1 MAFKRKYK
9 GRRKSKRFTRKSRK
23 TNVARIVRKVIAS
36 KAETKFGIVSV
47 TESSVNSFSS
57 PASTNS
63 ILLNN
68 PGVGS
73 NVYQRTGNKIR
84 ARRIDIR
91 GHVELGDGNKAHY
104 VKILVLKCNIN
115 DDPIT
120 DLLESQSAVFSAA
133 SADVAAIYS
142 RVNTSKYR
150 VLASKVLT
158 VGTGSGFLTTKLFR
172 FNINL
177 KDMEIRWDQGA
188 STPEQHIRIIYF
200 ARQCANDEGAVAST
214 LEMTWNSKMYYH
226 DY

>member
-9 GRRKSKRFTRKSRK
+9 GRTRKSKRTRKSRK

-47 TESSVNSFSS
+47 TESGVNSFSS
-57 PASTNS
+57 PQATNNV
-63 ILLNN
+63 LLNN

-84 ARRIDIR
+84 VRRLDIR
-91 GHVELGDGNKAHY
+91 GHVELGDATKAHY
-104 VKILVLKCNIN
+104 VKVMVIKCNIN
-115 DDPIT
+115 DDPTT
-120 DLLESQSAVFSAA
+120 DMLEGQSSVYAPAT
-133 SADVAAIYS
+133 ADVSAIYA
-142 RVNTSKYR
+142 RVNTTKYR

-158 VGTGSGFLTTKLFR
+158 VGTGSGFLTAKLFR

-177 KDMEIRWDQGA
+177 KDMEVRWDQGA
-188 STPEQHIRIIYF
+188 SAPENQLRIIYF
-200 ARQCANDEGAVAST
+200 ARQCANDEGITAST
-214 LEMTWNSKMYYH
+214 LEISWNSKMYYH